1 MEEKLIQVMIDHYRA
16 LLFRGLSQI
25 EKEVPS
31 CDYKAISK
39 AFEHLD
45 ASLQR
50 DAKLFEVL

>member
-16 LLFRGLSQI
+16 LLYRGLSQI
-25 EKEVPS
+25 EKEVQAGE
-31 CDYKAISK
+31 YKIVSK

-50 DAKLFEVL
+50 DAKLFEI